1 MFNVTEDKS
10 QSPNNIIECSNAEKS
25 KYDDYLAI
33 SVFKLLS
40 YVDVVDAWLGE
51 SGENFVWR
59 WAILDNPPPY
69 WPCWFIRSFSL
80 SVKLCHR
87 RHGFFIVQKLSRL

>member
-40 YVDVVDAWLGE
+40 YVVVVDAWLGE
-51 SGENFVWR
+51 SGENFVWW
-59 WAILDNPPPY
+59 WAILDDPPPY
-69 WPCWFIRSFSL
+69 CGAWILASALFMNFCL
-80 SVKLCHR
+80 
-87 RHGFFIVQKLSRL
+87 